1 MSAGFIRAK
10 RNGKAG
16 SSGLFCC
23 ALLALALLAANV
35 RAEPVALEVVSAE
48 AGIDERSNSPILN
61 LKLSRDSG
69 RLLADISQK
78 NIGRKA
84 DIRIGGRTAVTPV
97 FREPILGGVLQISD
111 NGFTAE
117 QTRALA
123 EEITAHRGRI
133 EIEAL
138 AE

>member
-1 MSAGFIRAK
+1 MNVGFIRAT

-23 ALLALALLAANV
+23 ALLTLALLVAGV
-35 RAEPVALEVVSAE
+35 SAEPIALEVVSAE
-48 AGIDERSNSPILN
+48 AGFDQRNNSPILN

-84 DIRIGGRTAVTPV
+84 DIRIGGRAVVSPV
-97 FREPILGGVLQISD
+97 FREPILGGVLQVSD

-117 QTRALA
+117 RTRALA

-138 AE
+138 SE